1 MPKPANLIIF
11 LSDNHNR
18 QFLKSAGHPVIKTP
32 AIDSIAARGARFTNA
47 YCVSPLC
54 CPSRAA
60 IATGRY
66 PHQTGYWDNALAY
79 DGHTPTW
86 HHRVRD
92 NGNNM
97 TVIGKLHYRSG
108 PENKYG
114 NDQDNGMTEE
124 IDTMH
129 IVDGKG
135 ALATL
140 LRCTDEGV
148 PKRKAHK
155 AIYEDSVPG
164 DAEYQEYDRRVT
176 EQAINWLRTTAK
188 QPVSDQN
195 RPWVLLV
202 SYPSPHPPFKVPQRF
217 WDLYPPQD
225 MPLPVQWRRDERPTH
240 PADAYLASL
249 NNIEDEFSEEFVRRV
264 VAGYCGLI
272 THTDEQIG
280 KVLAAAESLGM
291 IESTRFIYTS
301 DHGEAACQHGIL
313 GKANHYEH
321 ALGVPL
327 VIAGPGIEAG
337 QVIKQSV
344 SHVDLFPTI
353 LESVGAPLAK
363 EDTDLPGQSLWCS
376 IEGKA
381 TAKPVLAEF
390 HAYGSRN
397 SGFALRHGDFKLIY
411 HVGMPNQLFNL
422 ATDPMEER
430 DLLSDSDAHPKA
442 RELEMLLRQILNPEE
457 VNDRSKSDQANH
469 MELFG
474 GAAAVRKTGM
484 FSRSPIPG
492 SKVEIEKV

>member
-1 MPKPANLIIF
+1 MAEAANLIIF

-18 QFLKSAGHPVIKTP
+18 SFLGSAGHPVIETP
-32 AIDSIAARGARFTNA
+32 AIDGIANRGVRFANA

-66 PHQTGYWDNALAY
+66 PHQTGFWDNALAY
-79 DGHTPTW
+79 DGHVPTW
-86 HHRVRD
+86 HHRARD
-92 NGNNM
+92 NGNNA
-97 TVIGKLHYRSG
+97 TAIGKLHFRTPPSNNG
-108 PENKYG
+108 H
-114 NDQDNGMTEE
+114 DNGFTEE

-135 ALATL
+135 ALASL

-148 PKRKAHK
+148 LKRKAFR

-164 DAEYQEYDRRVT
+164 DAEYQVYDRRVT
-176 EQAINWLRTTAK
+176 GHAIKWLQSNANKTK
-188 QPVSDQN
+188 
-195 RPWVLLV
+195 PWVLLV
-202 SYPSPHPPFKVPQRF
+202 SYASPHPPFKVPQRF
-217 WDLYPPQD
+217 WDKYPPED
-225 MPLPVQWRRDERPTH
+225 MPLPAQWQHHEQPIH

-249 NNIEDEFSEEFVRRV
+249 NDTEDEFSEEFVRRV

-280 KVLAAAESLGM
+280 EVLAAATTLGLM
-291 IESTRFIYTS
+291 ENSRVMYTS
-301 DHGEAACQHGIL
+301 DHGEAACQHGML
-313 GKANHYEH
+313 GKGNYYEH

-327 VIAGPGIEAG
+327 VMAGPDIEAG
-337 QVIKQSV
+337 RVIQRSV

-353 LESVGAPLAK
+353 VESLGIPVNN
-363 EDTDLPGQSLWCS
+363 EDADLPGDSLWRVL
-376 IEGKA
+376 ENKA
-381 TAKPVLAEF
+381 VEKPVLAEF

-397 SGFALRHGDFKLIY
+397 SGFALRSRDFKLIY

-422 ATDPMEER
+422 ADDPMEEN
-430 DLLSDSDAHPKA
+430 DLLANGGTHPKA
-442 RELEMLLRQILNPEE
+442 DELEIILRQRLDPED
-457 VNDRSKSDQANH
+457 VNACSKADQAGH

-474 GAAAVRKTGM
+474 GAEAVRKTGM

-492 SKVEIEKV
+492 SSVEIEKI